1 LTSGDGSAVI
11 PSGAAAFID
20 TRSNNNGTVVWHGP
34 RGFAFPGGGQRGKE
48 MVMMQQTIAR
58 YRDRAAAGAVLA
70 EQLRKYA
77 GQNVAV
83 FGVGAGGV
91 AVAAPI
97 ALALGADLDVLAVR
111 QLTLPGQPD
120 QPWGAVA
127 VLGDCV
133 QVVAEQDTHR
143 RTAGEPADTVRRR
156 DLTELRQLEDT
167 YRAGRP
173 PERITSRLVIVVGD
187 GLAGLA
193 AMRAAATAVRRH
205 RPAQLVIALPTAT
218 TQLSRELGRV
228 ADEVICPMS
237 AGLFQSN
244 GSVYSDP
251 AGISVDDVTR
261 MLST

>member
-1 LTSGDGSAVI
+1 MERSSGK
-11 PSGAAAFID
+11 AARDF
-20 TRSNNNGTVVWHGP
+20 G
-34 RGFAFPGGGQRGKE
+34 FPGGGQRGKE

-70 EQLRKYA
+70 EQLMKYA

-97 ALALGADLDVLAVR
+97 ARALGADLDVLAAQ

-120 QPWGAVA
+120 QLWGAVA
-127 VLGDCV
+127 VLGECV

-143 RTAGEPADTVRRR
+143 RTAAELGDTVRRR
-156 DLTELRQLEDT
+156 DLTELRQLEET

-173 PERITSRLVIVVGD
+173 PERVTSRLVIVVGD
-187 GLAGLA
+187 GLASLA
-193 AMRAAATAVRRH
+193 AMRAAASAVRRH

-218 TQLSRELGRV
+218 TQMSRELGRV
-228 ADEVICPMS
+228 ADEVICPLS
-237 AGLFQSN
+237 AGLFQSD
-244 GSVYSDP
+244 GSVYSDS

>member
-1 LTSGDGSAVI
+1 M
-11 PSGAAAFID
+11 
-20 TRSNNNGTVVWHGP
+20 
-34 RGFAFPGGGQRGKE
+34 E
-48 MVMMQQTIAR
+48 MVMMQQTIAG
-58 YRDRAAAGAVLA
+58 YRDRAEAGAVLT
-70 EQLRKYA
+70 EHLMKYA

-83 FGVGAGGV
+83 FGVAAGGV

-97 ALALGADLDVLAVR
+97 AGALGADLDVLAVR
-111 QLTLPGQPD
+111 RITMPGQPD

-133 QVVAEQDTHR
+133 QVVAEPDTPR
-143 RTAGEPADTVRRR
+143 RTAAEPGDTVRQR
-156 DLTELRQLEDT
+156 DLTELRHLEDT

-173 PERITSRLVIVVGD
+173 PERITGRLVIVVGD
-187 GLAGLA
+187 GLTGLA

-218 TQLSRELGRV
+218 TQMSRELGRV

>member
-1 LTSGDGSAVI
+1 
-11 PSGAAAFID
+11 
-20 TRSNNNGTVVWHGP
+20 
-34 RGFAFPGGGQRGKE
+34 
-48 MVMMQQTIAR
+48 MMQQTIAG
-58 YRDRAAAGAVLA
+58 YRDRAEAGAVLT
-70 EQLRKYA
+70 EHLMKYA

-83 FGVGAGGV
+83 FGVAAGGV

-97 ALALGADLDVLAVR
+97 AGALGADLDVLAVR
-111 QLTLPGQPD
+111 RITMPGQPD

-133 QVVAEQDTHR
+133 QVVAEPDTPR
-143 RTAGEPADTVRRR
+143 RTAAEPADTGRQR
-156 DLTELRQLEDT
+156 DLTELRHLEDT

-173 PERITSRLVIVVGD
+173 PERITGRLVIVVGD
-187 GLAGLA
+187 GLTGLA
-193 AMRAAATAVRRH
+193 AMRAAAAAVRRNY
-205 RPAQLVIALPTAT
+205 PAQLVMALPAGTA
-218 TQLSRELGRV
+218 QLSRELGRV

-237 AGLFQSN
+237 AGPFQSD

>member
-1 LTSGDGSAVI
+1 
-11 PSGAAAFID
+11 
-20 TRSNNNGTVVWHGP
+20 
-34 RGFAFPGGGQRGKE
+34 

-70 EQLRKYA
+70 EQLMKYA

-91 AVAAPI
+91 AVATPI
-97 ALALGADLDVLAVR
+97 ARALGADLDVLAAR
-111 QLTLPGQPD
+111 RLTLPGQPD
-120 QPWGAVA
+120 QLWGAVA

-143 RTAGEPADTVRRR
+143 RTAAELGDTVRQR
-156 DLTELRQLEDT
+156 DLTELRHLEDA

-187 GLAGLA
+187 GLASLA
-193 AMRAAATAVRRH
+193 AMRAAASAVRRH

-218 TQLSRELGRV
+218 TQMSRELSRV
-228 ADEVICPMS
+228 ADEVICPLS
-237 AGLFQSN
+237 AGLFQSD